1 ATAAAATPTPAT
13 AAAAATPPTPPDG
26 GAGSREV
33 ARMDVLRAL
42 ERGDL
47 SVEAAMRRIAEI
59 EEA

>member
-1 ATAAAATPTPAT
+1 VPPAAPTNP
-13 AAAAATPPTPPDG
+13 
-26 GAGSREV
+26 GAGGREV

-42 ERGDL
+42 ERGEL